1 MLCHFVCAEVRI
13 LPRLELC
20 VRQSKISALSR
31 AAEFASTY
39 LGRNRSLF
47 VEARASG
54 DFLSV
59 AFLILWF
66 SLRVQRLLC
75 SVDRYRFLLDYPY
88 VPKTHPWAIPGTKV
102 DYAID
107 ESVRGACDI
116 SLSFQPF

>member
-1 MLCHFVCAEVRI
+1 ML
-13 LPRLELC
+13 RLELC
-20 VRQSKISALSR
+20 VRQSKISVSSR

-39 LGRNRSLF
+39 LGPNRSLF

-54 DFLSV
+54 DFLS
-59 AFLILWF
+59 ALFLFLWF

-107 ESVRGACDI
+107 ECVRGACDI